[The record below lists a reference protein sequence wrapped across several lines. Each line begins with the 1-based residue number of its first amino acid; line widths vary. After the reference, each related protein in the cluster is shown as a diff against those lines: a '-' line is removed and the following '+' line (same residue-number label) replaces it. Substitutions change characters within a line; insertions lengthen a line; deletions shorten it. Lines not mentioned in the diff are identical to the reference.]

1 LTTELLTDM
10 TDVSTDRPQT
20 WGEEIANA
28 VSHGIGFLL
37 AVASLPILVVFAAR
51 DGRAADVVG
60 VSIFSATMML
70 LYFVSALYHAVP
82 TGRFKTW
89 LNRLDHAAIFLFI
102 AGSYT
107 PFVLGVLHGP
117 WGWSLFGVV

>member
-1 LTTELLTDM
+1 M

-51 DGRAADVVG
+51 DGRAADIVG

-82 TGRFKTW
+82 TGRFKAW

-102 AGSYT
+102 AAAT
-107 PFVLGVLHGP
+107 PPSCWACCMGRGAGRCSAWCGP
-117 WGWSLFGVV
+117 SPRWA